1 MLVTQIVRCPDCGS
15 MAQRHFHVGVSADK
29 LSESSSD
36 GSQVI
41 SRTECHDCDYFLEIC
56 MTTGQ
61 VLASHI
67 APVYRCHHKSRSL
80 SAPASFDET
89 LLQMQPG

>member
-15 MAQRHFHVGVSADK
+15 MAQRHFQVGLHSPNPSVP
-29 LSESSSD
+29 SSD
-36 GSQVI
+36 VSRVTA
-41 SRTECHDCDYFLEIC
+41 RTECHDCDYFLEIC

-67 APVYRCHHKSRSL
+67 APVFHDQQISRL
-80 SAPASFDET
+80 APVET
-89 LLQMQPG
+89 SMFQVQPT

>member
-15 MAQRHFHVGVSADK
+15 MAQRHFQVGIHSSDLSVSSADM
-29 LSESSSD
+29 SR
-36 GSQVI
+36 VTA
-41 SRTECHDCDYFLEIC
+41 RTECHDCDYVLEIC

-67 APVYRCHHKSRSL
+67 APVFHNQQL
-80 SAPASFDET
+80 SQLVPIEASM
-89 LLQMQPG
+89 LQVQPT

>member
-15 MAQRHFHVGVSADK
+15 LAQRHFQMGIQN
-29 LSESSSD
+29 SSSSERSVD
-36 GSQVI
+36 VSQVTA
-41 SRTECHDCDYFLEIC
+41 RTECHDCDYILEIC

-67 APVYRCHHKSRSL
+67 APLWHQPTCSL
-80 SAPASFDET
+80 SPSAVTQMASII
-89 LLQMQPG
+89 